1 MITHKVRFGRHAL
14 EALTVVLVFG
24 ALSMIWP
31 SIIAL
36 GFGIFL
42 LLQSFLGAEQA
53 IAILSRDEVSHLPIV
68 LSSFRKFGS
77 SAILS

>member
-14 EALTVVLVFG
+14 EVMTVVFVFG

-36 GFGIFL
+36 GFSIFL

-53 IAILSRDEVSHLPIV
+53 IAILSSAEVSHSPIV
-68 LSSFRKFGS
+68 LTSLRRFGS
-77 SAILS
+77 PAILS